1 MSSEAPQGSATAN
14 LEWLDPKEAAEHIKV
29 KDVRTF
35 LRWAREGKFIG
46 YAVSGTKR
54 HIWRFLKRDLD
65 AALLSHPVVMSESP
79 TVLSKK
85 RRVA

>member
-1 MSSEAPQGSATAN
+1 MPSEARHDGAIAN
-14 LEWLDPKEAAEHIKV
+14 FEWLDAKEAAEYLKV
-29 KDVRTF
+29 KDTRTF
-35 LRWAREGKFIG
+35 LRWVREGKFIG

-79 TVLSKK
+79 TVLSKE
-85 RRVA
+85 RRAA